1 MTVSSHRTCWL
12 VLGRKYPL
20 HISDLHLCPWW
31 FGTYK
36 KSHVESLCGFRS
48 GPKTVRISISSLKNG
63 DPRVLTQ
70 GLAVRIRGADAWRAV
85 PRPGPLL
92 NIWSLLW
99 NQHSSSPLA
108 MAPPGGSLLTLGLRE
123 LPNKVTYE
131 TGSSQSQVQKYP
143 LSSFLQYPSFVS
155 EKHSRSHFHH
165 YQELHHWSVTH
176 RPQGGAPVSS
186 LPVKNI
192 AGAWCHTAP
201 GPWASARR
209 SCQLNWEGAFGSLI
223 FWSTAR
229 CGTCLFPVTNR
240 WLTEKTLLWGW
251 KAKPRPL
258 SQVHREEFNESGI
271 SSWGGQ
277 GSCYDTDGLQDP
289 GAIRARLSQP

>member
-1 MTVSSHRTCWL
+1 MSSHCVALGQVLRLSESQFPPWKMGILEYWL
-12 VLGRKYPL
+12 KGLLWGLKELMHGELCPARG
-20 HISDLHLCPWW
+20 HCSISDGYYETNVPHLRSWW
-31 FGTYK
+31 
-36 KSHVESLCGFRS
+36 HPQV
-48 GPKTVRISISSLKNG
+48 
-63 DPRVLTQ
+63 VLF
-70 GLAVRIRGADAWRAV
+70 
-85 PRPGPLL
+85 
-92 NIWSLLW
+92 S
-99 NQHSSSPLA
+99 
-108 MAPPGGSLLTLGLRE
+108 LGLRE

-192 AGAWCHTAP
+192 AGGWCHTAP

-277 GSCYDTDGLQDP
+277 GSCYDTDGLQEP
-289 GAIRARLSQP
+289 GAIRAQLSQP